1 MKFRIE
7 PNTDAILLPDKC
19 TSECEMCCF
28 VFSPQRTMITLNT
41 SK

>member
-7 PNTDAILLPDKC
+7 LNTVAILLPDKC

-28 VFSPQRTMITLNT
+28 VFSPPKNNDYF
-41 SK
+41 KYK